1 MKQVLRWASIAAF
14 TLFAAFSAAKAEEV
28 TVKQGDVTLRGDLS
42 LAEGKTTKDGVI
54 LMLHGTLQH

>member
-42 LAEGKTTKDGVI
+42 LAEGKPPKTA
-54 LMLHGTLQH
+54 